1 MKKNYLKEL
10 WLLFCIINYYLLL
23 IYKMFINNPLT
34 NINIYIQIDF
44 IEKFDCFTVL
54 SKFII
59 K

>member
-34 NINIYIQIDF
+34 NINIYI
-44 IEKFDCFTVL
+44 
-54 SKFII
+54 
-59 K
+59 